1 MTNTS
6 NAASADESLPT
17 LKEDES
23 GAAYVEFLISFI
35 PVFIMFLGMLQGAL
49 MYGANLVVTHSA
61 NRAAR
66 AAIVV
71 LPDAED
77 EYDGEQQNRV
87 DFTAES
93 ESDDGVT
100 SFLEDLGGGGF
111 SAPFTAAGSRGS
123 KRLNAIRSAASLP
136 LLAVSPSFDQLTG
149 DPVVYNAVGGRPAE
163 RAIVGA
169 TLYNR
174 AAVSV
179 TFPTAPGATTYKT
192 SFGPNEDITVRVTY
206 LFHCGVP
213 LANRF
218 MCDDYIALR
227 TGIPSEAAGDLAR
240 LVASGSYTPH
250 ELQEHVRRVRQ
261 TSDRL
266 NAAQPGMDELQSAQT
281 PWLGFIT
288 VLTGARFHILRAEAT
303 LQNHGASYAY

>member
-1 MTNTS
+1 MTNTA
-6 NAASADESLPT
+6 NAAPAAESLT
-17 LKEDES
+17 LREDDS

-49 MYGANLVVTHSA
+49 MYGANLVVTHAA

-71 LPDAED
+71 LPDVED

-87 DFTAES
+87 DFTAS
-93 ESDDGVT
+93 SSSDDSIT
-100 SFLEDLGGGGF
+100 SFLEEAGGGSY

-123 KRLNAIRSAASLP
+123 KRLNAIRAAASMP
-136 LLAVSPSFDQLTG
+136 LLSISPSFDQLTG
-149 DPVVYNAVGGRPAE
+149 DPEVYKAVGGRPAE

-174 AAVSV
+174 TAVSV
-179 TFPTAPGATTYKT
+179 TFPTTPGATTYKT
-192 SFGPNEDITVRVTY
+192 SFNPHEDVTVRVTY
-206 LFHCGVP
+206 MFHCGVP

-218 MCDDYIALR
+218 MCDDYLALR
-227 TGIPSEAAGDLAR
+227 TGIPAEAAGDLAR
-240 LVASGSYTPH
+240 LVASGNFTLR

-281 PWLGFIT
+281 PWLGFLT
-288 VLTGARFHILRAEAT
+288 VLTGSRFHILRAEAT
-303 LQNHGASYAY
+303 LRNHGASYSY